1 MLHVHRTPPP
11 LVYRPWLNVTAAFA
25 LGATMTWLA
34 SLLMDRLRKED
45 APISDDVVLERVRER
60 VFEIVN
66 DPRAVQ
72 VTVENGI
79 VRLSGQVAPEE
90 RDELLTQ
97 LLYMPGV
104 VRLRN
109 ALALSS

>member
-1 MLHVHRTPPP
+1 MMTFRRPQPYV
-11 LVYRPWLNVTAAFA
+11 PWLNVAGAFA
-25 LGATMTWLA
+25 LGATCTWLA
-34 SLLMDRLRKED
+34 SVALERMRRMPL
-45 APISDDVVLERVRER
+45 PPSDDVVLERVRAR
-60 VFEIVN
+60 VGEIVG
-66 DPRAVQ
+66 DPHAVQ

>member
-1 MLHVHRTPPP
+1 MLNLHLHRSHSAA
-11 LVYRPWLNVTAAFA
+11 PWLNVTAAFA
-25 LGATMTWLA
+25 LGATLTWLA
-34 SLLMDRLRKED
+34 SLAIDRMRR
-45 APISDDVVLERVRER
+45 APAPVSDEVVLEHVRER
-60 VFEIVN
+60 VFEIVS

-90 RDELLTQ
+90 RDELLSQ
-97 LLYMPGV
+97 LLYLPGV

>member
-1 MLHVHRTPPP
+1 MFHRPNPD
-11 LVYRPWLNVTAAFA
+11 RPWLNVAAAFA
-25 LGATMTWLA
+25 LGATFTWLA
-34 SLLMDRLRKED
+34 ALALERLRRT
-45 APISDDVVLERVRER
+45 PLPLGDDVVLERVRAR
-60 VFEIVN
+60 VGEIVS
-66 DPRAVQ
+66 DPRAVH

>member
-1 MLHVHRTPPP
+1 MFHRPNPY
-11 LVYRPWLNVTAAFA
+11 LPWLNVTAAFA
-25 LGATMTWLA
+25 LGATLTWVA
-34 SLLMDRLRKED
+34 SLALERMRREP
-45 APISDDVVLERVRER
+45 APLSDDMVLERVRAR
-60 VFEIVN
+60 VGEIVS
-66 DPRAVQ
+66 DPRAVE

>member
-1 MLHVHRTPPP
+1 MHHIPSS
-11 LVYRPWLNVTAAFA
+11 RPWINLTAAFA
-25 LGATMTWLA
+25 LGASLTWLA
-34 SLLMDRLRKED
+34 SFALMRVRRED
-45 APISDDVVLERVRER
+45 APMSDDVVLERVRER
-60 VFEIVN
+60 VFEIVS
-66 DPRAVQ
+66 DPRRVD

-79 VRLSGQVAPEE
+79 VRLTGQVAPDE